1 MGAEIQKQNV
11 KKREEMDS
19 DEFTESEYSSE
30 EESEFVQ
37 AKTSAPKRPKS
48 TKHLEEL
55 KAKLGLDEFKDKAA
69 AKREKRKRQ
78 KANKKLKKSGEDST
92 VKIIETQATKL
103 NAKAAKIVPEIVT
116 YLDPKKRN
124 REKSEKTKE
133 KQVEIL
139 EEVTMKQARFD
150 VFKFGI
156 KGFDKEGQHEARVAL
171 ALKLGAKPEKKKCL
185 PISELKEKRK
195 QEKEEKQRQ
204 LELEK
209 MTGMRKVS
217 ARPSSTKKSK
227 KETEIPN
234 KKRKKNEAEATPL
247 KLGKFDGATLKLS
260 QKDLLQIK
268 KKR

>member
-37 AKTSAPKRPKS
+37 AKTSATKRPKS
-48 TKHLEEL
+48 TKHLDEL

-92 VKIIETQATKL
+92 VKIIETQGTKL

-124 REKSEKTKE
+124 RDHRSEKTQE

-209 MTGMRKVS
+209 MTRMRKVS

-227 KETEIPN
+227 KETEAKTPN
-234 KKRKKNEAEATPL
+234 KKRKKSEATPL

-260 QKDLLQIK
+260 QKDLLQMK
-268 KKR
+268 KK

>member
-1 MGAEIQKQNV
+1 
-11 KKREEMDS
+11 MDS
-19 DEFTESEYSSE
+19 DEFSESEYSSE
-30 EESEFVQ
+30 EESELEQ
-37 AKTSAPKRPKS
+37 PKTSAPKS
-48 TKHLEEL
+48 TRHLEEL

-78 KANKKLKKSGEDST
+78 KANRKLKKCEDSNEY
-92 VKIIETQATKL
+92 VKIIETQGTKL

-124 REKSEKTKE
+124 QGKRNQSGKVKE
-133 KQVEIL
+133 KDDESDS
-139 EEVTMKQARFD
+139 EVTMKQARFD

-185 PISELKEKRK
+185 PYSELKEKRK
-195 QEKEEKQRQ
+195 EEKEEKQRQ

-227 KETEIPN
+227 SKDTEAKPSN
-234 KKRKKNEAEATPL
+234 KKRKKNNSEATPL
-247 KLGKFDGATLKLS
+247 KLGKFDGGTLKLS
-260 QKDLLQIK
+260 QKDLLQM
-268 KKR
+268 KKRR